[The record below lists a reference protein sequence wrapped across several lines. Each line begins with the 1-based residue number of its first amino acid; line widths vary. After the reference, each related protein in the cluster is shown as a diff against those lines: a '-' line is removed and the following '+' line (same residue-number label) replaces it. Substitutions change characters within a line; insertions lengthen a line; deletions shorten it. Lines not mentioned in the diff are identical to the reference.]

1 MNLNDKHLAFKWK
14 DLPFEEMIPLY
25 KSSFSQYFI
34 HFIQLPSHTEI
45 FSLII
50 KFFSILNS
58 GNSLRY
64 LISDASTKI
73 TVFLAAVVIV
83 LLN

>member
-34 HFIQLPSHTEI
+34 QLPSHTQ
-45 FSLII
+45 
-50 KFFSILNS
+50 
-58 GNSLRY
+58 
-64 LISDASTKI
+64 ISA
-73 TVFLAAVVIV
+73 L
-83 LLN
+83 

>member
-34 HFIQLPSHTEI
+34 QLPSHTEI

-50 KFFSILNS
+50 KFLISVDILNS
-58 GNSLRY
+58 GNSK
-64 LISDASTKI
+64 ISYAWPEPK
-73 TVFLAAVVIV
+73 
-83 LLN
+83 LLCFWQPS